1 MIDGLTK
8 GLPKV
13 RLGFSVQDYIPGQ
26 PIPTLI
32 LDPDDTKRERVITN
46 PLKTWVRPF
55 TLVTDPA
62 VVTLGPGAVSEPIP
76 MTIDGRGHFE
86 IFDAF
91 FQSDLPGSLFTVTL
105 FDASNFDGEN
115 SRPILMNREIH
126 VATFAAGAGFS
137 TALSGSFP
145 ASTAGGRGFR
155 WPQTFWMDVSKGS
168 GAQLVAIFKNISLTQ
183 TQNIRFALHGR
194 RWYYVQADAKVAR
207 RMEEIFLG
215 RSRSIPFFYTTDQLP
230 VLSGNQG
237 ATAFQMRFGSD
248 AWTEWVKS
256 SVVSTGLFNCT
267 IQDDVDGR
275 IATGQPQVPFTPMED
290 DLLFGSGEFPF
301 LNWET
306 TLFEP
311 NFAVNMVLTDI
322 SGAQN
327 TIWLTLAC
335 KKIFPDQREM
345 ELIRPGTSPGE
356 GFY

>member
-1 MIDGLTK
+1 MIDGLMK
-8 GLPKV
+8 GMPKI
-13 RLGFSVQDYIPGQ
+13 RAGFSVQDYIPGQ

-32 LDPDDTKRERVITN
+32 LDPDDTRKGRVVAN

-62 VVTLGPGAVSEPIP
+62 LITLAPGAVSEPIP

-91 FQSDLPGSLFTVTL
+91 FQSDQAAGFTVTL
-105 FDASNFDGEN
+105 FDASSYDGEN

-145 ASTAGGRGFR
+145 ASTSGGRGFR
-155 WPQTFWMDVSKGS
+155 WPQTFWMDVSKGT
-168 GAQLVAIFKNISLTQ
+168 GAQLVAIFRNLSTN
-183 TQNIRFALHGR
+183 TQNLRFALHGR
-194 RWYYVQADAKVAR
+194 RWYYVQAEAQVAR
-207 RMEEIFLG
+207 RMEEIFRG
-215 RSRSIPFFYTTDQLP
+215 RSRSIPFFYTTDTLPQLTA
-230 VLSGNQG
+230 LQG
-237 ATAFQMRFGSD
+237 PTTFQIRFGTD

-275 IATGQPQVPFTPMED
+275 IITGQAQVPFTPMEN

-306 TLFEP
+306 TVFEP
-311 NFAVNMVLTDI
+311 NFAVNPVLTDI
-322 SGAQN
+322 SGAPN

-335 KKIFPDQREM
+335 KKIFPDQKDM
-345 ELIRPGTSPGE
+345 ELLRPGTSPGE
-356 GFY
+356 GM